1 MSRRFVAFAAAVL
14 APALALANGR
24 PPLTNGVTFHPTDPH
39 SLYVR
44 STFGL
49 LISHDDGC
57 SFHWVCEQAIGYGGE
72 FDPKY
77 AIAKD
82 GTIFATTFK
91 GLRVSRDGGCS
102 WQTATEEIWVDALD
116 IAPNGDVWIATAETA
131 AASDVYRSKDNGAT
145 FEHRGMLSPTIWW
158 KSVRVAATDSQRVYI
173 TGYQVAGPPLPDG
186 GTPPPQAHFLRSDN
200 GGDSWTPEPLAGVM
214 YNATPIVLVRAV
226 DPTNPDVLLM
236 SSLGAN
242 GNGDRLYRSSDGG
255 ATFTEVLATTDT
267 IRDVVFH
274 NDQVLVATPAG
285 SFVSRN
291 NGATFETLAGAPQLA
306 CLGDH
311 GGELIGCG
319 ANWQP
324 DFMAVAR
331 TSDAAAWSKVFRFVE
346 LDGTLTCPPGTDSQT
361 KCDPLYP
368 ALQEQF
374 AATGPVCGALPDGP
388 PEPPPAK
395 HGGGCCDAGTS
406 GTPLGALALSGL
418 ALVVVLRRRRR

>member
-1 MSRRFVAFAAAVL
+1 MRSLVLAAAVAVL
-14 APALALANGR
+14 APALADANGR
-24 PPLTNGVTFHPTDPH
+24 APLANGVTFHPNDPH

-49 LISHDDGC
+49 LVSHDDGC
-57 SFHWVCEQAIGYGGE
+57 TFNWVCEQAIGYGGE

-77 AIAKD
+77 AVAKD

-102 WQTATEEIWVDALD
+102 WQTVTEEIWVDALD

-131 AASDVYRSKDNGAT
+131 AASDVYRSKDNGLT

-158 KSVRVAATDSQRVYI
+158 KSVEVAPTDSQRIYI

-186 GTPPPQAHFLRSDN
+186 GTPPPQAHLLRSDN
-200 GGDSWTPEPLAGVM
+200 GGDTWDEQPLANVM
-214 YNATPIVLVRAV
+214 FNATPIVLVRAV
-226 DPTNPDVLLM
+226 HPTNPDILFM

-242 GNGDRLYRSSDGG
+242 GGGDRLYRSTDGG
-255 ATFTEVLATTDT
+255 ATFKEVLVTTDT
-267 IRDVVFH
+267 IRDVIFH
-274 NDQVLVATPAG
+274 GDKVLVASPTG
-285 SFVSRN
+285 SFQSTDG
-291 NGATFETLAGAPQLA
+291 GATFAALTGSPQLA

-311 GGELIGCG
+311 GGEVIGCG

-331 TSDAAAWSKVFRFVE
+331 TADASAWAKVFRFVE
-346 LDGTLTCPPGTDSQT
+346 LAGTLTCPPGTNSQVE
-361 KCDPLYP
+361 CDKLWP

-374 AATGPVCGALPDGP
+374 AATGPTCGALPEAP
-388 PEPPPAK
+388 PDPPPPK
-395 HGGGCCDAGTS
+395 HGGGCCDVGT
-406 GTPLGALALSGL
+406 GAPLGACTLAV
-418 ALVVVLRRRRR
+418 LVMLVVLRRRQR